1 MGNRWDTA
9 RTEAFSDGVFA
20 IVPRVAAIGY
30 LVVAI
35 SNRIRVRRDERSAA
49 LAVAKGSR

>member
-1 MGNRWDTA
+1 
-9 RTEAFSDGVFA
+9 VFA

-35 SNRIRVRRDERSAA
+35 SNLIRVRGDERSAA
-49 LAVAKGSR
+49 VAVAEGSRSGLLVAYVSGT